1 MTASR
6 LPLSDTLRAYL
17 ERTKQGKFDEAEMAR
32 LAAEKERRQREEE
45 EKAAGIGVGDRCE
58 VARPAQLPTRG
69 TVRFC
74 GESGCGWRGEMQGGT
89 DEMEGRGGR
98 TA

>member
-1 MTASR
+1 MTPDCLRHS
-6 LPLSDTLRAYL
+6 PSTPPPSSTDTLRAYL

-32 LAAEKERRQREEE
+32 LAAEKERRQQLEQ
-45 EKAAGIGVGDRCE
+45 EKAAGINVGDRCE

-74 GESGCGWRGEMQGGT
+74 GKSGGGGGGG
-89 DEMEGRGGR
+89 GRGR
-98 TA
+98 ET